1 MTKNLKKYLILG
13 FLFFFPIFVYVF
25 LSTGINNFAKLPVL
39 TQTVMDIENIEGNS
53 ANVSFKNKI
62 SIVAFWGGDVNSKK
76 SEALNLNQKIYKRF
90 NEFQD
95 FQFVLLHNKND
106 NQAIEDLKSEL
117 VSGVGTD
124 LKNWNFIPT
133 TQSNIKMIFESFKT
147 NIELDKSFS
156 TPYVFIV
163 DRDLSLRGRDDDEDI
178 GVLYGFDS
186 QSVAE
191 INNKMVDDVKI
202 ILAEYRLALKKN
214 DSLFNDCL
222 LYTSPSPRD
231 GLLSRMPSSA

>member
-39 TQTVMDIENIEGNS
+39 TETVMDIENIEGNS

-62 SIVAFWGGDVNSKK
+62 SVVAFWGGDVDNKK

-90 NEFQD
+90 YEFQD
-95 FQFVLLHNKND
+95 FQFVLLHDKND
-106 NQAIEDLKSEL
+106 NKAIEDLKSDL

-133 TQSNIKMIFESFKT
+133 TKSNIKMIFDSFKT
-147 NIELDKSFS
+147 NIDLDNSFS

-163 DRDLSLRGRDDDEDI
+163 DRNLSLRGRDDDEDI
-178 GVLYGFDS
+178 GMLFGFNS

-214 DSLFNDCL
+214 DSLFNE
-222 LYTSPSPRD
+222 
-231 GLLSRMPSSA
+231 

>member
-39 TQTVMDIENIEGNS
+39 TENVMDIENIEGNIT
-53 ANVSFKNKI
+53 NVSFKNKI
-62 SIVAFWGGDVNSKK
+62 SIVAFWGGDVNNKK

-95 FQFVLLHNKND
+95 FQFVLLHNKDD
-106 NQAIEDLKSEL
+106 NEVIESLKSDL

-124 LKNWNFIPT
+124 LKNWNFIAT
-133 TQSNIKMIFESFKT
+133 TQSNIKMIFDSFNT
-147 NIELDKSFS
+147 NIELDQSFS

-178 GVLYGFDS
+178 GMLYGFNS

-214 DSLFNDCL
+214 DSLF
-222 LYTSPSPRD
+222 YE
-231 GLLSRMPSSA
+231 

>member
-39 TQTVMDIENIEGNS
+39 TETVTDIENIEGNI

-62 SIVAFWGGDVNSKK
+62 SVVAFWGGDVNNKK

-90 NEFQD
+90 YEFQD
-95 FQFVLLHNKND
+95 FQFVLLHDKND
-106 NQAIEDLKSEL
+106 NEAIEDLKSDL

-133 TQSNIKMIFESFKT
+133 TQSNIKMIFDSFKT
-147 NIELDKSFS
+147 NIELDNNFS
-156 TPYVFIV
+156 TPYVFII
-163 DRDLSLRGRDDDEDI
+163 DRNLSLRGRDDDEDI
-178 GVLYGFDS
+178 GMLFGFNS

-214 DSLFNDCL
+214 DSLFNE
-222 LYTSPSPRD
+222 
-231 GLLSRMPSSA
+231 

>member
-13 FLFFFPIFVYVF
+13 FLLFFPIFVYVF

-39 TQTVMDIENIEGNS
+39 TETVMDIENIEGNS

-62 SIVAFWGGDVNSKK
+62 SVVAFWGGDVNNKK

-90 NEFQD
+90 YEFQD
-95 FQFVLLHNKND
+95 FQFVLLHDKND
-106 NQAIEDLKSEL
+106 NDAIEVLKSDL

-133 TQSNIKMIFESFKT
+133 TQSNIKMIFDSFKT
-147 NIELDKSFS
+147 NIELDESFS

-178 GVLYGFDS
+178 GMLFGFNS

-214 DSLFNDCL
+214 DSLFNE
-222 LYTSPSPRD
+222 
-231 GLLSRMPSSA
+231 

>member
-147 NIELDKSFS
+147 NIELDQSFS

-163 DRDLSLRGRDDDEDI
+163 DRDLNLRGRDDDEDI

-214 DSLFNDCL
+214 DSLF
-222 LYTSPSPRD
+222 YE
-231 GLLSRMPSSA
+231 

>member
-39 TQTVMDIENIEGNS
+39 TETVMDIENIEGNI

-62 SIVAFWGGDVNSKK
+62 SVVAFWGGDVNNKK

-90 NEFQD
+90 YEFQD
-95 FQFVLLHNKND
+95 FQFVLLHDKND
-106 NQAIEDLKSEL
+106 NEAIEDLKSDL

-133 TQSNIKMIFESFKT
+133 TQSNIKMIFDSFKT
-147 NIELDKSFS
+147 NIELDESFS

-163 DRDLSLRGRDDDEDI
+163 DRDLNLRGRDDDEDI
-178 GVLYGFDS
+178 GMLFGFNS

-214 DSLFNDCL
+214 DSLFNE
-222 LYTSPSPRD
+222 Y
-231 GLLSRMPSSA
+231 

>member
-39 TQTVMDIENIEGNS
+39 TQNVMDIENIEGNS

-106 NQAIEDLKSEL
+106 NEVIEDLKSDL

-133 TQSNIKMIFESFKT
+133 TQSNIKMIFDSFKT
-147 NIELDKSFS
+147 NIELDPSFS

-178 GVLYGFDS
+178 GMLFGFNS

-214 DSLFNDCL
+214 DSLF
-222 LYTSPSPRD
+222 YE
-231 GLLSRMPSSA
+231 

>member
-1 MTKNLKKYLILG
+1 MNKDFKKYLILG

-39 TQTVMDIENIEGNS
+39 TEKVKDIKNIEGNIQEI
-53 ANVSFKNKI
+53 SFKEKI
-62 SIVAFWGGDVNSKK
+62 SIVAFWGGDINNKK

-90 NEFQD
+90 YEFQD
-95 FQFVLLHNKND
+95 FQFVVMHNKTESE
-106 NQAIEDLKSEL
+106 AIESLKNEL
-117 VSGVGTD
+117 ISGVGTD
-124 LKNWNFIPT
+124 LEKWNFIST
-133 TQSNIKMIFESFKT
+133 TQSNIKTIFESFNT
-147 NIELDKSFS
+147 NIKLDSNYS

-178 GVLYGFDS
+178 GMLYGFNS

-214 DSLFNDCL
+214 DSLF
-222 LYTSPSPRD
+222 YE
-231 GLLSRMPSSA
+231 

>member
-1 MTKNLKKYLILG
+1 M
-13 FLFFFPIFVYVF
+13 YVF

-39 TQTVMDIENIEGNS
+39 TETVMDIENIEGNI
-53 ANVSFKNKI
+53 ANISFKNKI
-62 SIVAFWGGDVNSKK
+62 SVVAFWGGDVNNKK

-90 NEFQD
+90 YEFQD
-95 FQFVLLHNKND
+95 FQFVLLHDKSD
-106 NQAIEDLKSEL
+106 NGAIEDLKSDL

-133 TQSNIKMIFESFKT
+133 TQSNIKMIFDSFKT
-147 NIELDKSFS
+147 NIDLDNSFS

-163 DRDLSLRGRDDDEDI
+163 DRNLSLRGRDDDEDI
-178 GVLYGFDS
+178 GMLFGFNS

-214 DSLFNDCL
+214 DSLFND
-222 LYTSPSPRD
+222 
-231 GLLSRMPSSA
+231 

>member
-39 TQTVMDIENIEGNS
+39 TETVMDIENIEGNS

-62 SIVAFWGGDVNSKK
+62 SVEAFWGGDVNNKK

-90 NEFQD
+90 YEFQD
-95 FQFVLLHNKND
+95 FQFVLLHDKSD
-106 NQAIEDLKSEL
+106 NLAIEDLKSDL

-133 TQSNIKMIFESFKT
+133 TKSNIKMIFDSFKT
-147 NIELDKSFS
+147 NIDLDNSFS

-163 DRDLSLRGRDDDEDI
+163 DRNLSLRGRDDDEDI
-178 GVLYGFDS
+178 GMLFGFNS

-214 DSLFNDCL
+214 DSLFNE
-222 LYTSPSPRD
+222 
-231 GLLSRMPSSA
+231 

>member
-39 TQTVMDIENIEGNS
+39 TEKVMDIENIEGNI

-62 SIVAFWGGDVNSKK
+62 SVVAFWGGDVNNKK

-90 NEFQD
+90 YEFQD
-95 FQFVLLHNKND
+95 FQFVLLHDKND
-106 NQAIEDLKSEL
+106 NEAIEDLKSDL

-133 TQSNIKMIFESFKT
+133 TQSNIKMIFDSFKT
-147 NIELDKSFS
+147 NIELDNNFS
-156 TPYVFIV
+156 TPYVFII
-163 DRDLSLRGRDDDEDI
+163 DRNLSLRGRDDDEDI
-178 GVLYGFDS
+178 GMLFGFNS

-214 DSLFNDCL
+214 DSLFNE
-222 LYTSPSPRD
+222 
-231 GLLSRMPSSA
+231 

>member
-39 TQTVMDIENIEGNS
+39 TETVMDIENIEGNI

-62 SIVAFWGGDVNSKK
+62 SVVAFWGGDVNNKK

-90 NEFQD
+90 YEFQD
-95 FQFVLLHNKND
+95 FQFVLLHDKND
-106 NQAIEDLKSEL
+106 NEAIEDLKSDL

-133 TQSNIKMIFESFKT
+133 TQSNIKMIFDSFKT
-147 NIELDKSFS
+147 NIELDNNFS

-178 GVLYGFDS
+178 GMLFGFNS

-214 DSLFNDCL
+214 DSLFNE
-222 LYTSPSPRD
+222 
-231 GLLSRMPSSA
+231 

>member
-39 TQTVMDIENIEGNS
+39 TETVMDIENIEGNIT
-53 ANVSFKNKI
+53 NVSFKNKI
-62 SIVAFWGGDVNSKK
+62 SIVAFWGGDVKNKK

-90 NEFQD
+90 YEFQD
-95 FQFVLLHNKND
+95 FQFVLLHDKSD
-106 NQAIEDLKSEL
+106 NEAIEDLKSDL

-124 LKNWNFIPT
+124 LKNWNFIST
-133 TQSNIKMIFESFKT
+133 TQSNIKMIFDSFKT
-147 NIELDKSFS
+147 NIDLDNSFS

-163 DRDLSLRGRDDDEDI
+163 DRNLSLRGRDDDEDI
-178 GVLYGFDS
+178 GMLFGFNS

-214 DSLFNDCL
+214 DSLFNE
-222 LYTSPSPRD
+222 
-231 GLLSRMPSSA
+231 

>member
-1 MTKNLKKYLILG
+1 MSKDFQKYLILG

-39 TQTVMDIENIEGNS
+39 TQNVMDIENIEGNS

-106 NQAIEDLKSEL
+106 NEVIEDLKSDL

-133 TQSNIKMIFESFKT
+133 TQSNIKMIFDSFKT
-147 NIELDKSFS
+147 NIELDPSFS

-178 GVLYGFDS
+178 GMLFGFNS

-214 DSLFNDCL
+214 DSLFNE
-222 LYTSPSPRD
+222 
-231 GLLSRMPSSA
+231 

>member
-1 MTKNLKKYLILG
+1 MTKNFKKYLILG

-39 TQTVMDIENIEGNS
+39 TETVMDIENIEGNI

-62 SIVAFWGGDVNSKK
+62 SVVAFWGGDVNNKK

-90 NEFQD
+90 YEFQD
-95 FQFVLLHNKND
+95 FQFVLLHDKSD
-106 NQAIEDLKSEL
+106 NLAIEDLKSDL

-133 TQSNIKMIFESFKT
+133 TQSNIKMIFDSFKT
-147 NIELDKSFS
+147 NIDLDNSFS

-163 DRDLSLRGRDDDEDI
+163 DRNLSLRGRDDDEDI
-178 GVLYGFDS
+178 GMLFGFNS

-214 DSLFNDCL
+214 DSLFNE
-222 LYTSPSPRD
+222 
-231 GLLSRMPSSA
+231 

>member
-1 MTKNLKKYLILG
+1 MTKNFKKYLILG

-39 TQTVMDIENIEGNS
+39 TYSVNDIVDLEGNLS
-53 ANVSFKNKI
+53 KVSLRDNI
-62 SIVAFWGGDVNSKK
+62 SIVGFWGGDIENKK

-90 NEFQD
+90 YEFQD
-95 FQFVLLHNKND
+95 FQFVFLYNFEESK
-106 NQAIEDLKSEL
+106 AVEDLKLEL
-117 VSGVGTD
+117 ISGVGTD
-124 LKNWNFIPT
+124 LKKWNFIPT
-133 TQSNIKMIFESFKT
+133 SQSIINDVFNSFKT
-147 NIELDKSFS
+147 NIELDENFS

-163 DRDLSLRGRDDDEDI
+163 DRDLSLRGRDDDEDT
-178 GVLYGFDS
+178 GMLFGFNS

-214 DSLFNDCL
+214 DSLFNE
-222 LYTSPSPRD
+222 
-231 GLLSRMPSSA
+231 

>member
-39 TQTVMDIENIEGNS
+39 TETVMDIENIEGNS
-53 ANVSFKNKI
+53 AKVSFKNKI
-62 SIVAFWGGDVNSKK
+62 SVVAFWGGDVNNKK

-90 NEFQD
+90 YEFQD
-95 FQFVLLHNKND
+95 FQFVLLHDKND
-106 NQAIEDLKSEL
+106 NKAIEDLKSDL

-133 TQSNIKMIFESFKT
+133 TQSNIKMIFDSFKT
-147 NIELDKSFS
+147 NIDLDNNFS

-163 DRDLSLRGRDDDEDI
+163 DRNLSLRGRDDDEDI
-178 GVLYGFDS
+178 GMLFGFNS

-214 DSLFNDCL
+214 DSLFNE
-222 LYTSPSPRD
+222 Y
-231 GLLSRMPSSA
+231 

>member
-39 TQTVMDIENIEGNS
+39 TETVMDIENIEGNT

-62 SIVAFWGGDVNSKK
+62 SVVAFWGGDVNNKK

-90 NEFQD
+90 YEFQD
-95 FQFVLLHNKND
+95 FQFVLLHDKND
-106 NQAIEDLKSEL
+106 NEAIEDLKSDL

-133 TQSNIKMIFESFKT
+133 TQSNIKMIFDSFKT
-147 NIELDKSFS
+147 NIELDESFS
-156 TPYVFIV
+156 APYVFIV

-178 GVLYGFDS
+178 GMLFGFNS

-214 DSLFNDCL
+214 DSLFNE
-222 LYTSPSPRD
+222 Y
-231 GLLSRMPSSA
+231 

>member
-39 TQTVMDIENIEGNS
+39 TETVMDIENIEGNIT
-53 ANVSFKNKI
+53 NVSFKNKI
-62 SIVAFWGGDVNSKK
+62 SIVAFWGGDVKNKK

-90 NEFQD
+90 YEFQD
-95 FQFVLLHNKND
+95 FQFVLLHDKSD
-106 NQAIEDLKSEL
+106 NEAIEDLKSDL

-133 TQSNIKMIFESFKT
+133 TQSNIKMIFDSFKT
-147 NIELDKSFS
+147 NIELDNSFS

-163 DRDLSLRGRDDDEDI
+163 DRNLSLRGRDDDEDI
-178 GVLYGFDS
+178 GMLFGFNS

-214 DSLFNDCL
+214 DSLFNE
-222 LYTSPSPRD
+222 
-231 GLLSRMPSSA
+231 

>member
-39 TQTVMDIENIEGNS
+39 TENVMDIENIEGNV

-62 SIVAFWGGDVNSKK
+62 SVVAFWGGDVDNKK

-90 NEFQD
+90 YEFQD
-95 FQFVLLHNKND
+95 FQFVLLHDKSD
-106 NQAIEDLKSEL
+106 NEAIEDLKSDL

-133 TQSNIKMIFESFKT
+133 TQSNIKMIFDSFKT
-147 NIELDKSFS
+147 NIDLDNSFS

-163 DRDLSLRGRDDDEDI
+163 DRNLSLRGRDDDEDI
-178 GVLYGFDS
+178 GMLFGFNS

-214 DSLFNDCL
+214 DSLFNE
-222 LYTSPSPRD
+222 Y
-231 GLLSRMPSSA
+231 

>member
-39 TQTVMDIENIEGNS
+39 TEAVMDIENIEGNS
-53 ANVSFKNKI
+53 ANVSLKNKI
-62 SIVAFWGGDVNSKK
+62 SVVAFWGGDVNNKK

-90 NEFQD
+90 YEFQD
-95 FQFVLLHNKND
+95 FQFVLLHDKSD
-106 NQAIEDLKSEL
+106 NEAIEDLKSDL

-133 TQSNIKMIFESFKT
+133 TQSNIKMIFDSFKT
-147 NIELDKSFS
+147 NIDLDNSFS

-163 DRDLSLRGRDDDEDI
+163 DRNLSLRGRDDDEDI
-178 GVLYGFDS
+178 GMLFGFNS

-214 DSLFNDCL
+214 DSLFNE
-222 LYTSPSPRD
+222 
-231 GLLSRMPSSA
+231 

>member
-39 TQTVMDIENIEGNS
+39 TETVMDIKNIEGNI

-62 SIVAFWGGDVNSKK
+62 SVVAFWGGDVNNKK

-90 NEFQD
+90 YEFQD
-95 FQFVLLHNKND
+95 FQFVLLHDKSD
-106 NQAIEDLKSEL
+106 NEAIEDLKSDL

-133 TQSNIKMIFESFKT
+133 TQSNIKMIFDSFKT
-147 NIELDKSFS
+147 NIDLDNSFS

-163 DRDLSLRGRDDDEDI
+163 DRNLSLRGRDDDEDI
-178 GVLYGFDS
+178 GMLFGFNS

-214 DSLFNDCL
+214 DSLFNE
-222 LYTSPSPRD
+222 
-231 GLLSRMPSSA
+231 

>member
-1 MTKNLKKYLILG
+1 MMSKDLKKYLILG

-25 LSTGINNFAKLPVL
+25 LSTGINNFAKLPIL
-39 TQTVMDIENIEGNS
+39 TQGVMDIESIEGND
-53 ANVSFKNKI
+53 ANISFKNKI
-62 SIVAFWGGDVNSKK
+62 SIVAFWGGDVNNKK

-106 NQAIEDLKSEL
+106 NEAIEDLKSEL

-124 LKNWNFIPT
+124 LNNWNFIPT
-133 TQSNIKMIFESFKT
+133 TQSNIKMIFDSFKT
-147 NIELDKSFS
+147 DIELDQSYS

-178 GVLYGFDS
+178 GMLYGFNS

-214 DSLFNDCL
+214 DSLF
-222 LYTSPSPRD
+222 YE
-231 GLLSRMPSSA
+231 

>member
-39 TQTVMDIENIEGNS
+39 TLTVMDIENIEGNT

-147 NIELDKSFS
+147 NIELDQSFS

-214 DSLFNDCL
+214 DSLF
-222 LYTSPSPRD
+222 YE
-231 GLLSRMPSSA
+231 

>member
-39 TQTVMDIENIEGNS
+39 TETVMDIENIEGNT

-62 SIVAFWGGDVNSKK
+62 SVVAFWGGDVNNKK

-90 NEFQD
+90 YEFQD
-95 FQFVLLHNKND
+95 FQFVLLHDKRD
-106 NQAIEDLKSEL
+106 NEAIEDLKSDL

-124 LKNWNFIPT
+124 LKNWNFIST
-133 TQSNIKMIFESFKT
+133 TQSNIKMIFDSFKT
-147 NIELDKSFS
+147 NIDLDNSFS

-163 DRDLSLRGRDDDEDI
+163 DRNLSLRGRDDDEDI
-178 GVLYGFDS
+178 GMLFGFNS

-214 DSLFNDCL
+214 DSLFNE
-222 LYTSPSPRD
+222 
-231 GLLSRMPSSA
+231 

>member
-39 TQTVMDIENIEGNS
+39 TETVMDIENIEGNIT
-53 ANVSFKNKI
+53 NVSFKNKI
-62 SIVAFWGGDVNSKK
+62 SIVAFWGGDVKNKK

-90 NEFQD
+90 YEFQD
-95 FQFVLLHNKND
+95 FQFVLLHDKSD
-106 NQAIEDLKSEL
+106 NEAIEDLKSDL

-124 LKNWNFIPT
+124 LNFIST
-133 TQSNIKMIFESFKT
+133 TQSNIKMIFDSFKT
-147 NIELDKSFS
+147 NIDLDNSFS

-163 DRDLSLRGRDDDEDI
+163 DRNLSLRGRDDDEDI
-178 GVLYGFDS
+178 GMLFGFNS

-214 DSLFNDCL
+214 DSLFNE
-222 LYTSPSPRD
+222 
-231 GLLSRMPSSA
+231 

>member
-95 FQFVLLHNKND
+95 FQFVLLHNKDD
-106 NQAIEDLKSEL
+106 NEVIESLKSDL

-133 TQSNIKMIFESFKT
+133 TQSNIKMIFDSFNT
-147 NIELDKSFS
+147 NIELDQSFS

-178 GVLYGFDS
+178 GMLYGFNS

-214 DSLFNDCL
+214 DSLF
-222 LYTSPSPRD
+222 YE
-231 GLLSRMPSSA
+231 

>member
-1 MTKNLKKYLILG
+1 MSKDFKKYLILG

-25 LSTGINNFAKLPVL
+25 LSTGINNFAKLPIL
-39 TQTVMDIENIEGNS
+39 TQNVMDIENIEGNS
-53 ANVSFKNKI
+53 AKVSFKNKI
-62 SIVAFWGGDVNSKK
+62 SIVAFWGGDVKNKK

-106 NQAIEDLKSEL
+106 NEVIEDLKSDL

-133 TQSNIKMIFESFKT
+133 TQSNIKMIFDSFKT
-147 NIELDKSFS
+147 NIELDPSFS

-178 GVLYGFDS
+178 GMLFGFNS

-214 DSLFNDCL
+214 DSLF
-222 LYTSPSPRD
+222 YE
-231 GLLSRMPSSA
+231 

>member
-39 TQTVMDIENIEGNS
+39 TETVMDIENIEGNI

-62 SIVAFWGGDVNSKK
+62 SVVAFWGGDVNNKK

-90 NEFQD
+90 YEFQD
-95 FQFVLLHNKND
+95 FQFVLLHDKSDNKV
-106 NQAIEDLKSEL
+106 IEDLKSEL

-133 TQSNIKMIFESFKT
+133 TQSNIKMIFDSFKT
-147 NIELDKSFS
+147 NIDLDNSFS

-163 DRDLSLRGRDDDEDI
+163 DRNLSLRGRDDDEDI
-178 GVLYGFDS
+178 GMLFGFNS

-214 DSLFNDCL
+214 DSLFNE
-222 LYTSPSPRD
+222 
-231 GLLSRMPSSA
+231 